1 MSSHIFEPRWEG
13 DLTPWSKS
21 SELILFTSNK
31 AVKPMPSL
39 PNLLF
44 LLPLSLTCP
53 EVLWATSEFYLLN
66 LGFMLLLFSQR
77 LFCKLA
83 FLLMGTKSIF
93 FNLWSHSPS
102 DHICDHIHLRSS
114 FFTSNN
120 PNTEQKIITPSACS
134 ILFFLCPFPPNIP
147 ENVRAALLRQQPSS
161 GFNPM
166 DAVEHTA
173 ACLELISTA
182 FCSADSH
189 FMIPLCS
196 ILQTP
201 VRARGFVK

>member
-1 MSSHIFEPRWEG
+1 M
-13 DLTPWSKS
+13 
-21 SELILFTSNK
+21 
-31 AVKPMPSL
+31 
-39 PNLLF
+39 
-44 LLPLSLTCP
+44 
-53 EVLWATSEFYLLN
+53 
-66 LGFMLLLFSQR
+66 LLFSQR

-83 FLLMGTKSIF
+83 FLLMGTKSSF
-93 FNLWSHSPS
+93 FFFL
-102 DHICDHIHLRSS
+102 ICDLIHLQITAV